1 MQDVLGGPSREYN
14 CKKVK
19 KEGRVRQKGKLT
31 FHVGKMRFNPSCG
44 KPLKLSWTFTV
55 ILN

>member
-1 MQDVLGGPSREYN
+1 MQEVLGGPSRGYN